1 MERKNIADIL
11 NKSYGVDTSKDGIT
25 ENDVLKA
32 DLSNIVDF
40 GRKFVQGDDVAKKFS
55 TLSGIID
62 KIRTTIYED
71 AEFIGTAP
79 PCFKTNDD
87 FRGLK
92 EILHV
97 EVGDFSENLTFDVD
111 NTPTHNSFDAL
122 FGKELPEIS
131 AKYFGKCV
139 HYAQKF
145 TRTLNQFDEIFKS
158 PENAVSFFT
167 HVENAIRVKYDY
179 SLDKLQIFTF
189 NEAMLSC
196 AVNNSNCITNLNA
209 NATTTDIV
217 LKIKEIIRDLKAF
230 NKKYTAFA
238 TSTTMD
244 NIHIA
249 IRGDVYDKIITSYAN
264 VYNPK
269 FLEIPIENI
278 HVMPYFQFASA
289 PDTVKGTLEDT
300 TANSTDNI
308 TKVAFVIYDARA
320 FGCTS
325 YNEVIQSQPVANEYG
340 VTNYFHLA
348 EMEWIVNNDLP
359 VITVCENGGGLTR
372 NVEII

>member
-1 MERKNIADIL
+1 MDRKDIASIL
-11 NKSYGVDTSKDGIT
+11 NKAYKVDTSVDGIT
-25 ENDVLKA
+25 ENDVLKT

-40 GRKFVQGDDVAKKFS
+40 GHKFVQSNDIAKNFS

-62 KIRTTIYED
+62 KVRTTIYED
-71 AEFIGTAP
+71 SIFIGTAP
-79 PCFKTNDD
+79 PCFKSNDK

-92 EILHV
+92 EFIHV

-111 NTPTHNSFDAL
+111 NVSTHNNFEAL

-131 AKYFGKCV
+131 AKYFGKTV

-145 TRTLNQFDEIFKS
+145 TKTLHQYLEAFKS

-179 SLDKLQIFTF
+179 SVDKLQLFTF

-196 AVNNSNCITNLNA
+196 AVNNSNCVTTLNE
-209 NATTTDIV
+209 NATTTSLV
-217 LKIKEIIRDLKAF
+217 LKIKEIVRNLKAF
-230 NKKYTAFA
+230 NKTYTNFA
-238 TSTTMD
+238 TSTTLE

-249 IRGDVYDKIITSYAN
+249 IRGDIYDQITTSYAN
-264 VYNPK
+264 VFNPE
-269 FLEIPIENI
+269 FLEIPIKNI
-278 HVMPYFQFASA
+278 HVMPYFQFSLT
-289 PDTVKGTLEDT
+289 PDTVKGTLPDT
-300 TANSTDNI
+300 NDNCTDNLS
-308 TKVAFVIYDARA
+308 KVVFVIYDERA
-320 FGCTS
+320 FACTS

-372 NVEII
+372 NNAIV